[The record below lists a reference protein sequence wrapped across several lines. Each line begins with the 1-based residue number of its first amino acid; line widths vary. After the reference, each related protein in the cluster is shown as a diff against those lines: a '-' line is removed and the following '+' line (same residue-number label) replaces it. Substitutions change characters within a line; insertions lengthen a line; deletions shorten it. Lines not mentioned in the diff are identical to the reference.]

1 MSFGA
6 GPRRHQIL
14 SSQAPSLVYIVA
26 LGKVARDDRGHRF
39 CCVNTKQEV
48 ATV

>member
-6 GPRRHQIL
+6 GPRRHQVPF
-14 SSQAPSLVYIVA
+14 SQAPSLVYIVA